1 MAAVE
6 IVTFATLLRHWR
18 KAAGLTQEE
27 LAERAGLS
35 ARGINDLE
43 RGARRMPRKD
53 TVALLADALELAGD
67 DRAEFYAAAVM
78 GRRAVPSVETSTSE
92 AAPAA
97 PPPADPLAAQPL
109 PAGTVTFLFT
119 DIEGSTRLLQRLGDG
134 YADVLGQHYA
144 LLRAA
149 FAAHN
154 GREVDTQGDAFF
166 VAFAR
171 ASDALTA
178 AAEAQRALASA
189 KWPEGGAVRVRMGL
203 HTGSPTIAGGYYVGL
218 DVHRAARI
226 AAAGHGGQVLLSQTT
241 RDLAEDALPAGAA
254 LRDLG
259 EHRLKDLQRP
269 ERIYQLTLSNLPGT
283 PGLAAD
289 FPPLK
294 TLDRYSHNLPLQPTP
309 LLGRQDVIRRVVAQL
324 GQDDV
329 RTLTL
334 TGPAGIGKTRV
345 ALEVAAQ
352 MADRFPDGVYFVPLS
367 PLTDHS
373 LVAGAIA
380 RVLGLRAAGDVSI
393 EESLRIA
400 LARQRALI
408 VTDNFEHLVAAASVI
423 AELEATCAGVKI
435 LVTSRA
441 PLRLRGEH
449 EFAIPPLEAP
459 AISARSR
466 VSASQTAAD
475 RLRDLEQVTQF
486 TAVAL
491 FVERARSVKPDFQ
504 ITPINAPAIVEICRA
519 LDGLPLA
526 IELAAARV
534 KMLSPQAILT
544 RLSHRF
550 ALLADGPRD
559 LPERHRSLHG
569 AMAWSFDLLH
579 PQERAMFR
587 RLAVFSGGWTLA
599 AAEAVCGSL
608 SDGPTLDVFGGLA
621 ALIDHSLV
629 IQSEEADGEPRF
641 SQLETIREFA
651 AEHLKASGEAD
662 AVRTAHAHFFLN
674 LAEETQH
681 AARGP
686 DAPVQLARLERE
698 LDNFRAALA
707 WARET
712 GEVTVGLRLAT
723 ALSGFWHSH
732 GHEREGAR
740 WLQELAALAEPR
752 VGEGGDADAELRAIY
767 AWALGRAGALLLY
780 LGDFSHANQLLER
793 CLASERA
800 LGNRDREMRTLNMLG
815 VASTQSGDF
824 ARSARWFDEGLAVAR
839 AVGNEDIETAM
850 LNNLGDVA
858 YHTGEYDR
866 AAEHYRARLTFCE
879 RSGDSAGAVVSQQNL
894 GRVLLRQGQRDRAGG
909 YLLSSL
915 QGAWQLRDL
924 RRIAEGL
931 EGLAARAGALGEAER
946 AARLLGA
953 ADRQR
958 EELGTPMSA
967 PERADITAIVAS
979 AQTHLGAEAW
989 ARAFT
994 VGYEQ
999 ALNEVIAGELG
1010 ESE

>member
-6 IVTFATLLRHWR
+6 IATFAALLRHWR

-53 TVALLADALELAGD
+53 TVTLLADALGLAGD
-67 DRAEFYAAAVM
+67 DRAAFAAAAVTS
-78 GRRAVPSVETSTSE
+78 RRAVPSTDASSSE
-92 AAPAA
+92 AAPAT
-97 PPPADPLAAQPL
+97 PPADPLAAQPL
-109 PAGTVTFLFT
+109 PGGTVTFLFT
-119 DIEGSTRLLQRLGDG
+119 DIEGSTRLLQRLGEG

-149 FAAHN
+149 FTAHN
-154 GREVDTQGDAFF
+154 GHEVDTQGDAFF

-171 ASDALTA
+171 ASDALAA

-189 KWPEGGAVRVRMGL
+189 NWPEDGAVRVRMGL
-203 HTGSPTIAGGYYVGL
+203 HTGSPTIAGGHYVGL

-241 RDLAEDALPAGAA
+241 RDLAEDALPAGAS

-269 ERIYQLTLSNLPGT
+269 ERMYQLTLSDLPGMPSLPT
-283 PGLAAD
+283 D

-309 LLGRQDVIRRVVAQL
+309 LLGRQDVIRRIVAL
-324 GQDDV
+324 LELDDV
-329 RTLTL
+329 RMLTL
-334 TGPAGIGKTRV
+334 TGPAGIGKSRV

-367 PLTDHS
+367 PLTDPS

-380 RVLGLRAAGDVSI
+380 RALGLRAAGDVSP

-400 LARQRALI
+400 LAGQRALI
-408 VTDNFEHLVAAASVI
+408 VPDNFEHLVAAAPVVSDI
-423 AELEATCAGVKI
+423 GATCAGVKI

-449 EFAIPPLEAP
+449 EFDIPPLEAP
-459 AISARSR
+459 AASARSR
-466 VSASQTAAD
+466 LSASQTAAD
-475 RLRDLEQVTQF
+475 HSRDLEHITQF

-504 ITPINAPAIVEICRA
+504 ITLANAPAIVEICRA

-544 RLSHRF
+544 RLSRRF

-559 LPERHRSLHG
+559 LPERHRSLLG

-579 PQERAMFR
+579 PQEQAMLR
-587 RLAVFSGGWTLA
+587 RMAVFSGGWTLA
-599 AAEAVCGSL
+599 AAEAVCASL
-608 SDGPTLDVFGGLA
+608 SDEPPLDVLGGLS

-629 IQSEEADGEPRF
+629 IQSEEVDGEPRF
-641 SQLETIREFA
+641 TQLETIREFA

-662 AVRTAHAHFFLN
+662 AVRAAHAHYFLD

-681 AARGP
+681 TARGP
-686 DAPVQLARLERE
+686 DAPVWLARLERE

-707 WARET
+707 WAREI
-712 GEVTVGLRLAT
+712 GELTVGLRLAT

-767 AWALGRAGALLLY
+767 AWALGRAGSIVLY
-780 LGDFSHANQLLER
+780 LGDFSQANQLLER
-793 CLASERA
+793 CLAAERA

-815 VASTQSGDF
+815 VASIQSGDF
-824 ARSARWFDEGLAVAR
+824 ARSARWYDEGLVVAR

-858 YHTGEYDR
+858 YYTGEYDR
-866 AAEHYRARLTFCE
+866 AAEYYRARLTFCE
-879 RSGDSAGAVVSQQNL
+879 RTGDRAGAVVGQQNL
-894 GRVLLRQGQRDRAGG
+894 GRVLLRQGQSDRAGA
-909 YLLSSL
+909 YLRSSL
-915 QGAWQLRDL
+915 QGAWRLRDL

-931 EGLAARAGALGEAER
+931 EGLAAWAGALGEAER

-958 EELGTPMSA
+958 EELGTPMPA
-967 PERADITAIVAS
+967 PERADITAMVAS
-979 AQTHLGAEAW
+979 AQAQLGADAW
-989 ARAFT
+989 ARAFA

-999 ALNEVIAGELG
+999 ALDEVMAAESGDGE
-1010 ESE
+1010 